1 MFFADAKMEKWC
13 EITIFIDG
21 SCFDSQQNLFP
32 GGAGFPPSSES
43 TFSLRTAEQ
52 LEQIILMKAARMRNC
67 FSPPKKENSNLC
79 CYLWSWG
86 MYAVGWWGW
95 IRQLGASVL
104 RFLGGCGGK
113 LIGGRKLDWLRSW
126 RGEEVCRHQ
135 PMRISSGK
143 RFCWVNLWLSRSFC
157 LVIPSFHSSFR
168 CFYTH
173 STDLRSPDW
182 FTRNLVTFSTILS
195 RNCTNLWSTSS
206 KNLQKQ
212 VSTSPSHRTV
222 PAHIKTISRFRLAS
236 QMTANDLE
244 MPHHPHRHHDWCF
257 LSANR
262 VHFINFSASPGTEE
276 IFNFP
281 STWHTS
287 SSAKLNYLR
296 SL

>member
-1 MFFADAKMEKWC
+1 MLLSLVVRHVCGWVMRVNPAVRGFGA
-13 EITIFIDG
+13 EISGRLRWQIDWGKEARLIEELKRWG
-21 SCFDSQQNLFP
+21 SLQTPANEDFEWETFLLSEFVVIKELLSGDS
-32 GGAGFPPSSES
+32 
-43 TFSLRTAEQ
+43 
-52 LEQIILMKAARMRNC
+52 
-67 FSPPKKENSNLC
+67 
-79 CYLWSWG
+79 
-86 MYAVGWWGW
+86 
-95 IRQLGASVL
+95 
-104 RFLGGCGGK
+104 
-113 LIGGRKLDWLRSW
+113 
-126 RGEEVCRHQ
+126 
-135 PMRISSGK
+135 
-143 RFCWVNLWLSRSFC
+143 
-157 LVIPSFHSSFR
+157 SFHSSFR

-195 RNCTNLWSTSS
+195 RNSTNLKSTSS